1 VSDSSIR
8 ITLVR
13 HGESVANRGQRWQ
26 GQGDS
31 ALSELG
37 RAQALALA
45 KRLSRR
51 RFDRIVASDL
61 ERAQA
66 TARALE
72 RSFDSDVTLREF
84 DIGAWEGLTR
94 EEVVTQFPEQLAQLD
109 AGEDVAIGGG
119 ESYGTFCGR
128 VDASLARLR
137 GALVPG
143 QHALVVCHGGV
154 IGALVSGAL
163 GLRSVRNVPF
173 ARVLNTAVSEL
184 SYDAAGQATLHV
196 FNDSLHLAE
205 LSLFPHPTEMNH
217 AVALICDGAP
227 HPRFGLFDAHY
238 DFEHGLDELLADAAD
253 GAASFASV
261 VAGVQARHPESR
273 VALSA
278 TATRIHGWAGETVWS
293 ELVPGG
299 LLGAPRAGALSH
311 VCVRDGRLALV
322 DYGISV

>member
-1 VSDSSIR
+1 VSDRSIR

-45 KRLSRR
+45 QRLSARS
-51 RFDRIVASDL
+51 FDRIVVSDL

-72 RSFDSDVTLREF
+72 RSFDNDVSLREF

-94 EEVVTQFPEQLAQLD
+94 EQVLAQFPEQLAQLD

-119 ESYGTFCGR
+119 ESYGSFCAR
-128 VDASLARLR
+128 VDASLLRLR
-137 GALVPG
+137 STLAPG

-154 IGALVSGAL
+154 IGALVSAAL
-163 GLRSVRNVPF
+163 GLRSVRNLPF
-173 ARVLNTAVSEL
+173 ARVLNTAISEL

-227 HPRFGLFDAHY
+227 HPSFGLFDAHY
-238 DFEHGLDELLADAAD
+238 DFERGLDELLAGAAD
-253 GAASFASV
+253 GAASFAAV
-261 VAGVQARHPESR
+261 VAGVQARHPEAR

-278 TATRIHGWAGETVWS
+278 TATRIHAWAGETVWKQ
-293 ELVPGG
+293 LVPGG
-299 LLGAPRAGALSH
+299 QLSAPRVGALSH
-311 VCVRDGRLALV
+311 VGVRDGHLSLV